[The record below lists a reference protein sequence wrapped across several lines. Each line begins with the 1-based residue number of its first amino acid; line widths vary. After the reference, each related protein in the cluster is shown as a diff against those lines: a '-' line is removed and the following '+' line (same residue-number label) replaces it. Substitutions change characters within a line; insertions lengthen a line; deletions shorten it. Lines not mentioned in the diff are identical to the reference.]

1 MITVLMI
8 EVEPA
13 EGISSRKLVLE
24 TAKHNVLTA
33 YSAADGIALMQ
44 RFPAVDAVVV
54 HAMIGNDS
62 FRSVVEQIRK
72 VREDVPI
79 ILISPSGSDHC
90 PTCAAVI
97 SSHEPRLL
105 LDILEQFFPAKR

>member
-1 MITVLMI
+1 M
-8 EVEPA
+8 
-13 EGISSRKLVLE
+13 LE

-44 RFPAVDAVVV
+44 RFPAVDAAVV
-54 HAMIGNDS
+54 HAMIGNNS
-62 FRSVVEQIRK
+62 YKSVVEQIRK

-105 LDILEQFFPAKR
+105 LETLEEFFPVRAVRE